1 MVKILISIY
10 WDEKFTRF
18 PFVVNWTIEQSL
30 LWVLQ
35 FLCIG
40 PWLGIWQIK
49 NNWASLKIAQN
60 SFLETD
66 SQSMSRLGNDK
77 FSPSV
82 AFLTKIFIYCNLCLP
97 VDMMTSSCQDWC
109 TIFKLVPNIHE
120 KETFIFLPDVLYH
133 LCSNHPGIIKPHQYC
148 HEIEIKLTIV
158 ITIVII
164 ISINMSAFSSPSF
177 DHNLVV
183 GGTATGAQQQEDRS
197 SPLTSLAIV
206 IVIMIVI
213 VIIIMIVIT
222 VNVPWLSSSP
232 FLSKSKPT
240 ESNFSALQ
248 FVQLSWGQ
256 LKFYQLPA
264 HNIQLFQPAM
274 LRFFFKQSF
283 YF

>member
-1 MVKILISIY
+1 
-10 WDEKFTRF
+10 
-18 PFVVNWTIEQSL
+18 
-30 LWVLQ
+30 
-35 FLCIG
+35 
-40 PWLGIWQIK
+40 
-49 NNWASLKIAQN
+49 
-60 SFLETD
+60 
-66 SQSMSRLGNDK
+66 
-77 FSPSV
+77 
-82 AFLTKIFIYCNLCLP
+82 
-97 VDMMTSSCQDWC
+97 MMTSSCQDWC

-120 KETFIFLPDVLYH
+120 KETFLFLPDVLYH

-222 VNVPWLSSSP
+222 VNVPLLSSSP

-274 LRFFFKQSF
+274 LRFFFNQSF
-283 YF
+283 YFILIINHI